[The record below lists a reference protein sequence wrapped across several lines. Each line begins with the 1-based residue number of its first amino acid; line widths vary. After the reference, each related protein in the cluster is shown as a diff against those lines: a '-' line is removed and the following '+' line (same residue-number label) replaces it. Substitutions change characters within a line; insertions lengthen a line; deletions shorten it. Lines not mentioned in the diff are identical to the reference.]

1 MSSGFQ
7 LRDFNY
13 FFQYTKPTQVKYQG
27 YFETLRQVEKG
38 KILFIPNTGKE
49 KPQSIK
55 ITLLGRFCKLSN
67 NNEQRISV
75 RSHSALTKWIFIFL
89 AICSTWKTFNT
100 FSFILFY
107 NFTLLCVLVRLL
119 SLFLVYYSTSLFVS
133 VSPFLSFVCVEWVS
147 E

>member
-38 KILFIPNTGKE
+38 KILFILNTGKE

-55 ITLLGRFCKLSN
+55 ITSLGRFCKLSN

-75 RSHSALTKWIFIFL
+75 P
-89 AICSTWKTFNT
+89 TFPFGFDKMNFH
-100 FSFILFY
+100 FSGDLFY
-107 NFTLLCVLVRLL
+107 LKDF
-119 SLFLVYYSTSLFVS
+119 
-133 VSPFLSFVCVEWVS
+133 
-147 E
+147 

>member
-38 KILFIPNTGKE
+38 KILFILNTGKE

-67 NNEQRISV
+67 NKEQWIRV

-89 AICSTWKTFNT
+89 AICSTWKTFNP

-107 NFTLLCVLVRLL
+107 NFTLLCVLVGTPSFSLSRLL
-119 SLFLVYYSTSLFVS
+119 LHLSLCLCLTLPLF
-133 VSPFLSFVCVEWVS
+133 CV
-147 E
+147 